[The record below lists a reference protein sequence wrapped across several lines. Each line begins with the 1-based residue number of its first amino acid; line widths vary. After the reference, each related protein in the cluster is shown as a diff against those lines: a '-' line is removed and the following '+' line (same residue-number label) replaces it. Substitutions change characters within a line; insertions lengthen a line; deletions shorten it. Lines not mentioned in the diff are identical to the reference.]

1 MDRQLLESLSRITE
15 EETELLNGK
24 QGINRELYYR
34 AENRRTDEVDSSL
47 VLTHGKLI
55 DMRPHT
61 RFVHF
66 PRHTHNYV
74 EFVYMCQGSTTH
86 IIDGKSIHLNAGDLL
101 FMNQHAVQEILPAGK
116 DDIAVNFMIL
126 PQFFDSVIRT
136 LEQESSALRDFLISC
151 LTDKDMGG
159 NYLYFDASDILPV
172 QNLMENLIWI
182 MVHNPPNRRTQSQST
197 VALLFMTLI
206 GHADHVHVSESSY
219 EQNLILRLLNYIET
233 QYRNA
238 ALADFAAE
246 SGEDIYTLS
255 RLISRFTGKTFKTLL
270 IERRLGQAVW
280 LLENTDLGVTDISYL
295 IGYENTSYFHRLF
308 RSACGCSPREYRKNH
323 KHPEA

>member
-1 MDRQLLESLSRITE
+1 MDRQLLEHLSVITE
-15 EETELLNGK
+15 EETEFLCGK
-24 QGINRELYYR
+24 QDINRELYYR
-34 AENRRTDEVDSSL
+34 AGSARSNEVDSSL

-66 PRHTHNYV
+66 PPHTHNYV
-74 EFVYMCQGSTTH
+74 EFVYMYRGSTTH
-86 IIDGKSIHLNAGDLL
+86 IIDGKSIALKEGDLL

-116 DDIAVNFMIL
+116 EDIAVNFMIL
-126 PQFFDSVIRT
+126 PEFFDSVLKT
-136 LEQESSALRDFLISC
+136 MEQESSALRDFLISC
-151 LTDKDMGG
+151 LTDKNMGG

-182 MVHNPPNRRTQSQST
+182 MVRNPPNRRAQSQST
-197 VALLFMTLI
+197 VALLFTTLI
-206 GHADHVHVSESSY
+206 GNADRIHASDSSY

-233 QYRNA
+233 RYKEA

-246 SGEDIYTLS
+246 SGEDIYSLS
-255 RLISRFTGKTFKTLL
+255 RLVSRLTGKTFKTLL
-270 IERRLGQAVW
+270 IERRIGQAVW
-280 LLENTDLGVTDISYL
+280 LLENTDMAVTDISHL

-308 RSACGCSPREYRKNH
+308 RSVCGCSPREYRCRQL
-323 KHPEA
+323 

>member
-1 MDRQLLESLSRITE
+1 MNRQLLESLSRITE
-15 EETELLNGK
+15 EEMELLNGK

-151 LTDKDMGG
+151 LTDKDLGG

>member
-15 EETELLNGK
+15 EETEILNGK

-255 RLISRFTGKTFKTLL
+255 RLISRFTGKTFKALL